1 MCPGDWRKTYDN
13 DDVRYISFYVC
24 RGFDTIILEVR
35 ILKGYLGRLL
45 AIVTTHNNTLPAY
58 YLLAF
63 SGYLAFIAIK
73 SDDVY

>member
-1 MCPGDWRKTYDN
+1 MSRGLEKTYDN

-24 RGFDTIILEVR
+24 RGLDTIILEVS

-63 SGYLAFIAIK
+63 
-73 SDDVY
+73 